1 MVAIINC
8 RVLLIMFRCTGTKA
22 SGGSCKN
29 SVRTEKGTCC
39 WHTPITSTDPQCS
52 VCLETMT
59 TRNFRTLETCG
70 HTFHPRCLKNWKRQG
85 NRTCPLCREAFDAP
99 EFTVTITIAPLQGEP
114 VSLDASASPDT
125 IFSRLNLDID
135 NLSQYSTE
143 LTFEADNLNNL
154 RSILSEIGVDLNGS
168 DLYSLIR
175 RDTE

>member
-1 MVAIINC
+1 
-8 RVLLIMFRCTGTKA
+8 MFRCAGTKS
-22 SGGSCKN
+22 SGGSCN
-29 SVRTEKGTCC
+29 NIVRAEKGTCC
-39 WHTPITSTDPQCS
+39 WHTPITSTDSQCS

-70 HTFHPRCLKNWKRQG
+70 HTFHPKCLKNWKRQG

-99 EFTVTITIAPLQGEP
+99 EFTVTISIDPLHGDRI
-114 VSLDASASPDT
+114 SLDASPSSES
-125 IFSRLNLDID
+125 IFHRLNLDID
-135 NLSQYSTE
+135 NLSEYSTQ

-154 RSILSEIGVDLNGS
+154 RNVLSEIGVDLNGT